1 MTSIATD
8 AAPEATPG
16 RAGGWVGSR
25 DHRMV
30 SVVDHDESVRLSI
43 RNRLVALGFH
53 VRLFESAEA
62 FLLSGRRNE
71 TGCLIVGLRTSGTS
85 GLDLLNTE
93 VAGRRV
99 PTVVLA
105 GDGMHGRRWSAK
117 TRTVLQK
124 PVHAGVLLEAI
135 TKVIADDQ

>member
-8 AAPEATPG
+8 AALEATPG
-16 RAGGWVGSR
+16 RADSWVGSR
-25 DHRMV
+25 DHRLV

-62 FLLSGRRNE
+62 FLLSSRRSE
-71 TGCLIVGLRTSGTS
+71 TACLIVGLRTSGLS
-85 GLDLLNTE
+85 GLDLLNAE
-93 VAGRRV
+93 VAGRHV
-99 PTVVLA
+99 PTVVLT
-105 GDGMHGRRWSAK
+105 GDQMHRRRWSTYA
-117 TRTVLQK
+117 RTVLQK
-124 PVHAGVLLEAI
+124 PVHAGVLLAAI